1 MNIAILGTGSV
12 GRTLAEKLA
21 AQGHNVTIGT
31 RNPAETLARTD
42 TDMTGTG
49 PFALWQADHPA
60 VQLDTFTNAAAA
72 SEVILVATNGFGTLP
87 AIEAAGAE
95 AIGSKIVIDISNPLD
110 FSKGMPP
117 TLFVSNDDSLGEQVQ
132 RAMPNARVVKS
143 LNTMWGGLMVAPE
156 LLADGN
162 HSVFVSGNDIDAK
175 ATVSSYLTEWFG
187 WKPSSIVDLG
197 DLSSARGTEMYL
209 PLWLRL
215 FGATGS
221 GLLNIHVVR

>member
-1 MNIAILGTGSV
+1 MNIAIFGTGSV
-12 GRTLAEKLA
+12 GRTLAEKLVT
-21 AQGHNVTIGT
+21 QGHSVTVGT

-42 TDMTGTG
+42 TDMMGNG
-49 PFALWQADHPA
+49 PFAPWHAA
-60 VQLDTFTNAAAA
+60 NSSVQLDTFANAAAA
-72 SEVILVATNGFGTLP
+72 SEVILLATNGLGTLP
-87 AIEAAGAE
+87 SIEAAGIE
-95 AIGSKIVIDISNPLD
+95 NIGSKIIIDISNPLD

-132 RAMPNARVVKS
+132 RAVPNARVVKS
-143 LNTMWGGLMVAPE
+143 LNTLWGGLMVAPE

-162 HSVFVSGNDIDAK
+162 HSVFVSGNDTDAK
-175 ATVSSYLTEWFG
+175 ATVSSYLTNWFG

-197 DLSSARGTEMYL
+197 DITTARGTEMYL